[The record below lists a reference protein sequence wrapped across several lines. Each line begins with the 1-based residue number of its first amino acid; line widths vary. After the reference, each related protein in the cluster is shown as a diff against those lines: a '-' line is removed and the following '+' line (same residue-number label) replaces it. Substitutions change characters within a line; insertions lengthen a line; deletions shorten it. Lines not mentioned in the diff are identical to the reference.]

1 MSSGVLGSLFCLFI
15 LYASQIEYVAL
26 IPILLTCGLPVFIW
40 SRKEKMMVSRY
51 LPKRADLSD
60 YAVAVRYY
68 RRCPVYWWIFKGI
81 SPS

>member
-40 SRKEKMMVSRY
+40 SRKKKMMVSRY
-51 LPKRADLSD
+51 LPKKELIYLIMLLLCDIIV
-60 YAVAVRYY
+60 VALFIGGYLKV
-68 RRCPVYWWIFKGI
+68 
-81 SPS
+81 

>member
-51 LPKRADLSD
+51 LPKKELIYLIMLLLCDIIV
-60 YAVAVRYY
+60 VALFIGGYLKV
-68 RRCPVYWWIFKGI
+68 
-81 SPS
+81 